1 MESNLSETARRPVF
15 LLTGGS
21 RGIGEAIALQAAQ
34 AGYLVLFTYTSNE
47 PAANAVTARIRAAGG
62 EAQAVQADTG
72 RVADIERLFAA
83 ADRLGRLAALVYN
96 GGITGPSSPLAAASN
111 ETLQHVVD
119 VNLTG
124 ALICS
129 REAVRRMAT
138 STGGQGGSIVLISSR
153 ASQYGSPGEHV
164 WYAASKGGIDSLTL
178 GLAREVGA
186 QGIRVN
192 AVSPGPIRTDIHVPG
207 KLDAISAA
215 LPMRRA
221 GEPAEVAAAVMF
233 LVSEAASYI
242 SGANLAVA
250 GAR

>member
-1 MESNLSETARRPVF
+1 MTETTQKPVF

-34 AGYLVLFTYTSNE
+34 AGYQVLLTFTSSE
-47 PAANAVTARIRAAGG
+47 HAAAAVVARIRAEGG
-62 EAQAVQADTG
+62 AAQVVQADTG
-72 RVADIERLFAA
+72 RADHIQRLFAA
-83 ADRLGRLAALVYN
+83 ADRLGPLAVMVYN
-96 GGITGPSSPLAAASN
+96 GGITGPSSTLADASN
-111 ETLQHVVD
+111 ETLQQVID

-124 ALICS
+124 AMICS
-129 REAVRRMAT
+129 REAVRRMST
-138 STGGQGGSIVLISSR
+138 SSGGKGGSIVLISSR
-153 ASQYGSPGEHV
+153 AAVYGSPGEHI
-164 WYAASKGGIDSLTL
+164 WYAASKGGIDSFTL
-178 GLAREVGA
+178 GLSREVGA

-207 KLDAISAA
+207 KLDNIAGN

-233 LVSEAASYI
+233 LVSDAASYI

>member
-1 MESNLSETARRPVF
+1 MSSTLRPVF

-21 RGIGEAIALQAAQ
+21 RGIGEAIALQAAR
-34 AGYLVLFTYTSNE
+34 AGYQVLLTYATNE
-47 PAANAVTARIRAAGG
+47 SAAADVAARIHAEGG
-62 EAQAVQADTG
+62 EAQVMQADTG
-72 RVADIERLFAA
+72 RVADVERLYAA
-83 ADRLGRLAALVYN
+83 ADKLGRLAVLVYN
-96 GGITGPSSPLAAASN
+96 GGVTGPSSSLAEASN
-111 ETLQHVVD
+111 ETLQWVID

-124 ALICS
+124 ALFCS
-129 REAVRRMAT
+129 REAIRRMST
-138 STGGQGGSIVLISSR
+138 SLGGQGGSIVLISSR
-153 ASQYGSPGEHV
+153 ASVYGSPGEHV

-207 KLDAISAA
+207 KLDAIAGA

-221 GEPAEVAAAVMF
+221 GDPAEVAAAVMF
-233 LVSEAASYI
+233 LVSAEASYV

>member
-1 MESNLSETARRPVF
+1 MSDASRKPVF

-21 RGIGEAIALQAAQ
+21 RGIGEAIALQAAA
-34 AGYLVLFTYTSNE
+34 AGYQVLLTYTSSE
-47 PAANAVTARIRAAGG
+47 RAAADVAARIRGAGG
-62 EAQAVQADTG
+62 EAHVVQADTG
-72 RVADIERLFAA
+72 KVADIERLFTQ
-83 ADRLGRLAALVYN
+83 ADRLGSLAVLVYN
-96 GGITGPSSPLAAASN
+96 GGITGPSSPLANASN
-111 ETLQHVVD
+111 ETLQQVID

-129 REAVRRMAT
+129 REAVRRMST
-138 STGGQGGSIVLISSR
+138 SSGGKGGSIVLISSR
-153 ASQYGSPGEHV
+153 AAVYGSPGEHT
-164 WYAASKGGIDSLTL
+164 WYAASKGGIDSFTM

-207 KLDAISAA
+207 KLDAIAA
-215 LPMRRA
+215 NLPMRRA

-233 LVSEAASYI
+233 LVSDAASYVT
-242 SGANLAVA
+242 GANLAVA

>member
-1 MESNLSETARRPVF
+1 MSEMARKPVF

-34 AGYLVLFTYTSNE
+34 AGYQVLFTFTSNE
-47 PAANAVTARIRAAGG
+47 HAANAVATRIRDAGG
-62 EAQAVQADTG
+62 EAHVVQADTG
-72 RVADIERLFAA
+72 KVADIERLFAT
-83 ADRLGRLAALVYN
+83 ADQLGRLAVLVYN
-96 GGITGPSSPLAAASN
+96 GGITGPSSPLANASN
-111 ETLQHVVD
+111 ETLQQVID

-138 STGGQGGSIVLISSR
+138 GAGGQGGSIVLISSR

-164 WYAASKGGIDSLTL
+164 WYAASKGGIDSLAL

-221 GEPAEVAAAVMF
+221 GEPEEVAAAVMF
-233 LVSEAASYI
+233 LVSEAASYVA
-242 SGANLAVA
+242 GANLAVA